1 MAKYT
6 LTKNYSELEETYGV
20 LQNQSGDGNVEIT
33 DDRDKP
39 GIILKPFKTLIFNQ
53 KIFARKT
60 GNTGTCQLAVLPFKT
75 QSDGDTAETDETVED
90 DSDEESDVE
99 GYDDFFTHNHKPRRP
114 PPLTV
119 QETPSHYLVS
129 VSKDSLKNQNK
140 FLIQF
145 DDKKRE
151 V

>member
-6 LTKNYSELEETYGV
+6 LTKNYLELAETYGV
-20 LQNQSGDGNVEIT
+20 LQNQSGDGNVEVT
-33 DDRDKP
+33 NDKDKP

-75 QSDGDTAETDETVED
+75 QSDSVADDTGGTDDES
-90 DSDEESDVE
+90 DSDDEIDID
-99 GYDDFFTHNHKPRRP
+99 GYDDFFTNHKPHKP
-114 PPLTV
+114 PPLSV

-129 VSKDSLKNQNK
+129 VSKDSLKHQNK

-145 DDKKRE
+145 DDKKR
-151 V
+151 